1 MLIFSYS
8 VDAEFYERGYYM
20 ADFELDELDKSILDV
35 IRNDARLSY
44 SDIADIVG
52 VSRVHVKNKMAKME
66 QNGVIKGYFTEICE
80 DNTDNG
86 IMFEML
92 FELEPENYDEIIHTL
107 QESSIITD
115 LHSITGN
122 CKVLAIGYAKNSAT
136 LDTYARGLFKGLK
149 GVTRLSWSTVLATYK
164 KGGVI
169 IESENDNR
177 GDIT

>member
-1 MLIFSYS
+1 MIIFPHG
-8 VDAEFYERGYYM
+8 VDAEFNERGNCM
-20 ADFELDELDKSILDV
+20 AVFDLDELDKSILNV

-44 SDIADIVG
+44 SDIAEKVG
-52 VSRVHVKNKMAKME
+52 VSRVHVKNKMSKME
-66 QNGVIKGYFTEICE
+66 QNGVIKGYFTDICE
-80 DNTDNG
+80 ENTDNG

-92 FELEPENYDEIIHTL
+92 FELEPEQYDEIIYTL
-107 QESSIITD
+107 QKSSIITE

-169 IESENDNR
+169 IEAESNTR
-177 GDIT
+177 GTYS